1 VGVGVIA
8 GAELCPPVDG
18 SKLRTKPIVML
29 KIIIKLSTNRAISD
43 FERRRFEPVL
53 LLAFRAI
60 NFSKKND
67 LS

>member
-1 VGVGVIA
+1 VLA
-8 GAELCPPVDG
+8 GTDPRPLVDG

-29 KIIIKLSTNRAISD
+29 TIIIKLNTYRAISD
-43 FERRRFEPVL
+43 FERRRFTPVL

-60 NFSKKND
+60 NFSKKNY